1 LDLFFGAVPR
11 TPKKQIPSTRSRLE
25 KEIKLSDPKIMVLIP
40 AHNEHE
46 HITAVAE
53 AACQHLPVLVVDDG
67 STDDTARL
75 AEAAGARVLRQS
87 PNQGK
92 GAALIAGF
100 RACLADGCDAVI
112 TLDGDGQHD
121 PAEIPRFL
129 DYYSSH
135 RVGLIVGQRQFS
147 KMPLLRRTT
156 NSIGRIMFS
165 WAVSRPIPD
174 NQSGYRLATAP
185 LMQLLVDSDEKGFEL
200 EVDMITL
207 CLKHNLGLGWVPIRT
222 IYAGQASHIRKF
234 HHLVHYFR
242 IVFKARR
249 TIHRK

>member
-1 LDLFFGAVPR
+1 MDSNHIVA
-11 TPKKQIPSTRSRLE
+11 
-25 KEIKLSDPKIMVLIP
+25 LIP
-40 AHNEHE
+40 AHNESA
-46 HITAVAE
+46 HIAGVVSS
-53 AACQHLPVLVVDDG
+53 ACQYLPVLVVDDG

-75 AEAAGARVLRQS
+75 AEQAGARVLRQT

-92 GAALIAGF
+92 GAAMIAGF
-100 RACLADGCDAVI
+100 RVCLADGCAAVV

-129 DYYSSH
+129 NYYASQP
-135 RVGLIVGQRQFS
+135 VGLVIGRRQFS

-156 NSIGRIMFS
+156 NTIGRFMFS
-165 WAVSRPIPD
+165 WAVRQPIPD
-174 NQSGYRLATAP
+174 NQSGYRLVAAP
-185 LMQLLVDSDEKGFEL
+185 LMQLLIDSDEKGFEL

-222 IYAGQASHIRKF
+222 IYAGEASHIRKM

-242 IVFKARR
+242 IVAKARR
-249 TIHRK
+249 TMRPKKQ